1 MWRGREALLIVN
13 NLLSS
18 GAKSPQLF
26 NPPTP
31 WYQGLAECQQQ
42 GVAHVLATIVAVN
55 GSAPRALQAK
65 MVVTMDS
72 ICDTLGG
79 GGLEHDVIATA
90 RQLLSGELMAIA
102 ANNAPVKKPP
112 VKKASVKKPP
122 FEKHSD
128 QTSKPIRRETVYSK
142 HYPLGAKLGQ
152 CCGGSVTVM
161 FESFN
166 ITPPMSILV
175 FGAGHV
181 AGALMTL
188 LSELPCQVDWV
199 DSRPEMFDRY
209 RLAKNSLPLNESPQN
224 SLSSND
230 SDNQEPSLNHE
241 PLFIDAKTVAAI
253 AKRASDLVPQV
264 NSQSADEQGYCL
276 PAHIR
281 PHISDEPIDFMHSHG
296 QGRYML
302 VMTHDHSLDFE
313 LVRAA
318 IDINRAAED
327 QGADPSITIPYI
339 GCIGSATKAKRFQDR
354 LLKRGYSKQELQ
366 PLIMPIGLE
375 IGGKEPMAVAVSIAA
390 QILQH
395 YHQINV
401 TFTPN
406 I

>member
-1 MWRGREALLIVN
+1 MWQAREARLTVN
-13 NLLSS
+13 SFLNS
-18 GAKSPQLF
+18 GANASQPHQLRTQ
-26 NPPTP
+26 PTR
-31 WYQGLAECQQQ
+31 WFEGLAQYQQQ

-65 MVVTMDS
+65 MVITAVS

-90 RQLLSGELMAIA
+90 RQLLTGAVVAETAKKQLKKTD
-102 ANNAPVKKPP
+102 NPV
-112 VKKASVKKPP
+112 
-122 FEKHSD
+122 
-128 QTSKPIRRETVYSK
+128 RREAVYNK

-161 FESFN
+161 FECFN
-166 ITPPMSILV
+166 ITPPMSLLV

-181 AGALMTL
+181 AGALMTI

-199 DSRPEMFDRY
+199 DSRPEMFERY
-209 RLAKNSLPLNESPQN
+209 KLFKNNLPELGLPKNSQPKS

-230 SDNQEPSLNHE
+230 SDNQETSLNQQAS
-241 PLFIDAKTVAAI
+241 LNQTASLLKAKTVAAVVE
-253 AKRASDLVPQV
+253 RDSDLGSPLRSALRSALK
-264 NSQSADEQGYCL
+264 SQSADEQRYCL

-281 PHISDEPIDFMHSHG
+281 PHISDESIDFIHSHG
-296 QGRYML
+296 QGRYVL

-318 IDINRAAED
+318 IDMNRAAKD
-327 QGADPSITIPYI
+327 QGKNLSTKIPYI
-339 GCIGSATKAKRFQDR
+339 GCIASATKANRFQDR
-354 LLKRGYSKQELQ
+354 LLKRGYSDEDLQ
-366 PLIMPIGLE
+366 PLMMPIGLE

-395 YHQINV
+395 YHRH
-401 TFTPN
+401 
-406 I
+406 